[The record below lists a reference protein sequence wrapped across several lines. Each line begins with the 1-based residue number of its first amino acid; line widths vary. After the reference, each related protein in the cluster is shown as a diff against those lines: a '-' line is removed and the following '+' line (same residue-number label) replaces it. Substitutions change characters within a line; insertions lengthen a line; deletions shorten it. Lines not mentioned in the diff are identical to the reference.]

1 MNNNQIKKE
10 YLKAIEDFELKL
22 SEIDSKYNTFGI
34 IEIDNDN
41 EYQTIL
47 GNDIRKSYV
56 YRDIYLN
63 NIILNYSDSNE

>member
-10 YLKAIEDFELKL
+10 YLKAIEEFESKL

-34 IEIDNDN
+34 IEINN

-47 GNDIRKSYV
+47 GSDIRESYE